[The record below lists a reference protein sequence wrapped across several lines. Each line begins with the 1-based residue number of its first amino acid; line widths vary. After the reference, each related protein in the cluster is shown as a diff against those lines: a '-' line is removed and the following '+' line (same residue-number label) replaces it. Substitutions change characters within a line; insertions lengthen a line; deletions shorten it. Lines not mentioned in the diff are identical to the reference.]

1 MLPDTDYVVNFL
13 QGRSDTVP
21 FVNSL
26 TDAGTARLSAIT
38 VAEVLEGIF
47 FGRNPV
53 AAERAF
59 QTWLR
64 SVPVLVVN
72 QDVAR
77 NFAHLRGEL
86 RQLGQLIQDMDLLIA
101 ATALHHDL
109 TLVTRNQRHFGRVP
123 NLRIYPQ

>member
-1 MLPDTDYVVNFL
+1 MLLDTDYVVNFL
-13 QGRSDTVP
+13 RGRNATVP

-26 TDAGTARLSAIT
+26 TDAGTARVSAIT

-64 SVPVLVVN
+64 SVPVLDVN

-86 RQLGQLIQDMDLLIA
+86 RQLGQIIQDMDLLIA

-123 NLRIYPQ
+123 GIRLYP